1 MYEIER
7 KFLIRRPEH
16 QWLERHAQGSRI
28 TQTYLKAAHGESE
41 RVRKREYADH
51 VSFTHTVKQKL
62 SDLRRIEKEREISPK
77 EYTALLTRAD
87 PGRRPIEK
95 ERWVLEYQNQAFEID
110 VFPFWSKQAY
120 MELELSAEDQH
131 IDFPPEIEVLREVTG
146 DKRYT
151 NSALAKEIPAEDE
164 KEL

>member
-16 QWLERHAQGSRI
+16 LWLEQHAQGSRI
-28 TQTYLKAAHGESE
+28 TQTYLKAVNGKSE

-51 VSFTHTVKQKL
+51 VSYTHTVKQKL
-62 SDLRRIEKEREISPK
+62 SDLRRIEKEREISSK
-77 EYTALLTRAD
+77 EYKALLTRAD
-87 PGRRPIEK
+87 PERRTIEK

-110 VFPFWSKQAY
+110 LFPFWSKQAY

-131 IDFPPEIEVLREVTG
+131 IDFPPNIEVLREVTG
-146 DKRYT
+146 DKRYN
-151 NSALAKEIPAEDE
+151 NSSLAKEIPAEDE
-164 KEL
+164 KES